1 MNRFRAT
8 TLVVVLSVTPSFAA
22 SAPRISAVA
31 LTGQQAPGTSPG
43 TTFSVFGSASFD
55 GAPAIGADD
64 TVAFAAIL
72 SDATAGFWLDP
83 GFGPALLARSGSPA
97 PGTEPGVVFSQRI
110 AEATIFTPP
119 LLSPG
124 HAILA
129 DTLRGPG
136 VGFGNDEGLWSFDGS
151 MLSLVVR
158 EGTPAPGL
166 TGIQL
171 TALAPRAL
179 DGAGRAILSST
190 LTGAVVEGNN
200 ASLWRAT
207 PGAALQLLVREGDAA
222 PGVGFG
228 VVFAAP
234 LGPVAFPTV
243 LGNAAGDLLFQTNVH
258 GPGTDD
264 TNDEA
269 LFVRDSAGTRLYL
282 REGSPVPGLPGYV
295 FGNGSTSGFDPS
307 LVSFGDD
314 GIVALVAD
322 VSNGVES
329 GRALLSDDTGSL
341 RLLVRFGDPA
351 PGGAGSFELFGRPV
365 RNARGDI
372 AFLASVASSPTRFG
386 LWIDRAGI
394 VSAVALPEDVIPG
407 QPDAPIV
414 RSIQILDGFNDDG
427 FVLFTAELLTPGGFG
442 STALLL
448 ADPSGEIAVVARTGA
463 PLTVAD
469 GDART
474 VGEIVARVG
483 ALNADSQIA
492 FGARF
497 TDGSGAEL
505 RAFGASACTSDLD
518 CLDGD
523 PCTDD
528 SFSCAAGACVHVAA
542 TPKEA
547 ANLSVSRSSVSWDPA
562 IETDAGTGY
571 QVIRGS
577 LASLPVG
584 SAPATES
591 CLADATPTTT
601 ILESTVPASGS
612 GFWYLV
618 RARHACGT
626 GTYGDERVSTAC
638 P

>member
-1 MNRFRAT
+1 MNRLRASS
-8 TLVVVLSVTPSFAA
+8 LVIAVSLSPSFAA
-22 SAPRISAVA
+22 SVPRIAAVA
-31 LTGQQAPGTSPG
+31 LTGGQAPGAAAG
-43 TTFSVFGSASFD
+43 TTFSVFGNASFD
-55 GAPAIGADD
+55 GAPAIGADSA
-64 TVAFAAIL
+64 VAFAAIL
-72 SDATAGFWLDP
+72 SDTTSGFWLDR
-83 GFGPALLARSGSPA
+83 GFGPELFARSGTQA
-97 PGTEPGVVFSQRI
+97 PGTEPGVVFSQRV

-124 HAILA
+124 HAVFA
-129 DTLRGPG
+129 DTLRGTG

-151 MLSLVVR
+151 TLSLVAR
-158 EGTPAPGL
+158 EGAPAPGL
-166 TGIQL
+166 TAIQL
-171 TALAPRAL
+171 GELSPRAL
-179 DGAGRAILSST
+179 DGAGRAVFSTT

-207 PGAALQLLVREGDAA
+207 PGAGLQLLVREGDAA

-228 VVFAAP
+228 VVYAAP

-243 LGNAAGDLLFQTNVH
+243 LGNAGGDLLFQTSVH

-264 TNDEA
+264 GNDEA

-282 REGSPVPGLPGYV
+282 REGDAVPGLPGYV
-295 FGNGSTSGFDPS
+295 FGNGSTSGFDPA

-314 GIVALVAD
+314 GSVALIAD

-329 GRALLSDDTGSL
+329 GRALLTDDTGSL

-351 PGGAGSFELFGRPV
+351 PGGAGSFDLFGRPV

-372 AFLASVASSPTRFG
+372 AFVASVASSPTRFG
-386 LWIDRAGI
+386 LWLDRAGV
-394 VSAVALPEDVIPG
+394 VSAVALPDDVIPG
-407 QPDAPIV
+407 QPDAPIL
-414 RSIQILDGFNDDG
+414 RSVQVLDGFDDDG

-469 GDART
+469 GDVRT
-474 VGEIVARVG
+474 VSEIVARVG
-483 ALNADSQIA
+483 ALSDDSVIA

-505 RAFGASACTSDLD
+505 RAFAASSCSSDLD

-528 SFSCAAGACVHVAA
+528 TFSCTLGACVHVAA
-542 TPKEA
+542 TPKEVA
-547 ANLSVSRSSVSWDPA
+547 HVSVSKSSVSWDPA
-562 IETDAGTGY
+562 IEQDAGTSY
-571 QVIRGS
+571 EVVRGS

-591 CLADATPTTT
+591 CLADATPSTT
-601 ILESTVPASGS
+601 ILEPTVPASGS

-618 RARHACGT
+618 RAKHACGA
-626 GTYGDERVSTAC
+626 GSYGDGRVSAAC